1 MKKSIFREV
10 SLERLSSPEQ
20 LDQMMS
26 VTSPRAWL
34 SLVAIAAI
42 LLTAIIWGIF
52 GNIPNKTEGN
62 GILIGGGGVYNVS
75 HTKGGKIIDISVEA
89 GDRIRKGDV
98 VARIEQPELVEEI
111 VDLEIQLDKIINF
124 QIATLGFSPKEA
136 SPALADLN
144 ELARSIREAQSAVE
158 IYRAEYNSIRLELAQ
173 ARLNVN
179 TEGQNVER
187 LAVLLEHGAVSQ
199 VEFEGA
205 STSLEQAR
213 LQVQILEEAS
223 LATYAELEQA
233 QLAVTL
239 LEEQLSEV
247 QEIKKIQMTEQIQK
261 LKTDLEFGSNIV
273 ASEDGRVLEVK
284 IGRNQLIQPGMELIS
299 VEREGEAIRDLEV
312 VFYVPAEEGKKI
324 TPGMEAHIAPT
335 IVKKEEYGF
344 MLGRVISVSEFPATT
359 QGMMTTLGSQEL
371 VSSLARNSA
380 PIEVRIE
387 LITDNTTQSG
397 YKWSSPKGPPI
408 TINSGT
414 LCEGTVTIS
423 SQPPIRMVIPKVRK
437 FVMGY

>member
-1 MKKSIFREV
+1 MV
-10 SLERLSSPEQ
+10 EQ
-20 LDQMMS
+20 
-26 VTSPRAWL
+26 
-34 SLVAIAAI
+34 
-42 LLTAIIWGIF
+42 
-52 GNIPNKTEGN
+52 
-62 GILIGGGGVYNVS
+62 
-75 HTKGGKIIDISVEA
+75 
-89 GDRIRKGDV
+89 
-98 VARIEQPELVEEI
+98 I
-111 VDLEIQLDKIINF
+111 VDLENQLDKIINF
-124 QIATLGFSPKEA
+124 QIPTLGVSPKEA
-136 SPALADLN
+136 SPALSDLN
-144 ELARSIREAQSAVE
+144 ELARSIREAQSAVD
-158 IYRAEYNSIRLELAQ
+158 IYRAEYNRVRLELAQ

-179 TEGQNVER
+179 TEGKAVER

-205 STSLEQAR
+205 STSLEQAK

-239 LEEQLSEV
+239 LEEQLSEA
-247 QEIKKIQMTEQIQK
+247 QKIKEIQIAEQIQK

-273 ASEDGRVLEVK
+273 ASEDGRVLELK
-284 IGRNQLIQPGMELIS
+284 IGKNQLIQPGMELIS

-312 VFYVPAEEGKKI
+312 VLYVPAEEGKKI
-324 TPGMEAHIAPT
+324 TPGMEAQISPT

-397 YKWSSPKGPPI
+397 YKWSSPNGPPI

-437 FVMGY
+437 FIMGY